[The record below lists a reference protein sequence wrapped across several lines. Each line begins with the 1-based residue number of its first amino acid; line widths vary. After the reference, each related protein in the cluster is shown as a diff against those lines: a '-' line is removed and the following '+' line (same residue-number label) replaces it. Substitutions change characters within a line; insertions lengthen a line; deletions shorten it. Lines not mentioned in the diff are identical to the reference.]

1 MEDESDEEVS
11 FNLQRYTAPITMEVP
26 PRSSPSSLSGL
37 DLNED
42 EGERNQRDR
51 RDSAKEASEL
61 TLLSESDGDEEGVIP
76 KPPRKDGVGWY
87 SFVASA
93 GTVSASGS
101 GNAIGVSGG
110 PESSSRDGGYDE
122 LALRALGSAGSES
135 ASC

>member
-76 KPPRKDGVGWY
+76 KPHAKTEWVG
-87 SFVASA
+87 
-93 GTVSASGS
+93 
-101 GNAIGVSGG
+101 IR
-110 PESSSRDGGYDE
+110 SSR
-122 LALRALGSAGSES
+122 LREQYRRVVAAML
-135 ASC
+135 